1 MLSCIIIIYTQEG
14 KGVNWSEDGWYCFSG
29 PSDSN
34 TCYDKIDENFKQME
48 CCFVEH
54 VKDGQ
59 STLKKCAYIYNELG
73 RTQYINYQL
82 SLGNDYEVRVSC
94 KSDPPVLPELN
105 PDDTNDTNDTND
117 IEDETMNEIELVNS
131 NDTFSIIQIEK
142 HLFFV
147 LFILQML

>member
-1 MLSCIIIIYTQEG
+1 MLSCITIIYTQEG
-14 KGVNWSEDGWYCFSG
+14 RNVNWSEDGWECYSG
-29 PSDSN
+29 RDIQSN
-34 TCYDKIDENFKQME
+34 TCYDIIDKSYKQME
-48 CCFVEH
+48 CCFVER
-54 VKDGQ
+54 VKEDQ
-59 STLKKCAYIYNELG
+59 IKLKKCALIYNELG

-117 IEDETMNEIELVNS
+117 IEDETMN
-131 NDTFSIIQIEK
+131 DTFSIIQIEK